1 MARPVRQSITT
12 VTAGPWVGLDW
23 LQSPFNVSIGVDLSN
38 ATGATYGVQYLLSD
52 PNDST
57 ITPLVRNDTNLAAGQ
72 TANGVSNYTFPVYAV
87 RCNVSAL
94 TSGTVVFEVMQG
106 MSAR

>member
-1 MARPVRQSITT
+1 MARPVRQSIASA
-12 VTAGPWVGLDW
+12 VAGPWVGLDW

-57 ITPLVRNDTNLAAGQ
+57 ITPLIRNDTNLPAGQ
-72 TANGVSNYTFPVYAV
+72 TASGVSNYTFPVYAV
-87 RCNVSAL
+87 RCNVSVL
-94 TSGTVVFEVMQG
+94 TSGTVVFEVLQG